1 MQCGSTHPQIFMSPS
16 PLAPPPRHLQ
26 KAFWSWTIWLESIW
40 FLLHEGGICITKK
53 IHILLDLTD
62 SFIVWISYFGCW
74 RCQINAAKIASHS
87 HSHGV
92 NLVSSLFAIFLQSRL
107 GTRSLCYRPQRTG
120 SGDQARFTDR
130 QRHIPAVSK
139 SYERISAD
147 RTKQKFDVTFLVT
160 FETLFRRLRVV
171 LWQKLV

>member
-1 MQCGSTHPQIFMSPS
+1 M
-16 PLAPPPRHLQ
+16 
-26 KAFWSWTIWLESIW
+26 
-40 FLLHEGGICITKK
+40 
-53 IHILLDLTD
+53 
-62 SFIVWISYFGCW
+62 
-74 RCQINAAKIASHS
+74 
-87 HSHGV
+87 
-92 NLVSSLFAIFLQSRL
+92 SSLFAIFLQSRL

-160 FETLFRRLRVV
+160 FETLFWRL
-171 LWQKLV
+171 KSCAMAKIETASENI